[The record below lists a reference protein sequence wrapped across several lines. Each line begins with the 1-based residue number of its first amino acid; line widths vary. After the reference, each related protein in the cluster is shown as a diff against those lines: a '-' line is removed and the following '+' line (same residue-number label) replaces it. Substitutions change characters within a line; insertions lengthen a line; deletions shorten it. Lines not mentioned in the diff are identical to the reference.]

1 MCLKKCGQ
9 CVLQLVTLTPNIW
22 VVSLIHNKYK
32 GQLKPYIT
40 FLMQRFC
47 YKLSYG
53 ESKRLN
59 LWKSNR
65 IFYKNI
71 FIPIDRSLCPMG
83 CMQSIILHLW
93 GFLCIRGAGCRSDK
107 ITVMKFQQLSGSRK
121 YPYNPNRRDLLYN
134 PRPSPLDFPKKT
146 PRMYPSPSPP
156 EFPKFSHTPWNY
168 CYLLSKWTNK

>member
-1 MCLKKCGQ
+1 MCFKKCGQ

-22 VVSLIHNKYK
+22 VVSLFHNKYK

-40 FLMQRFC
+40 SLMQRFC

-71 FIPIDRSLCPMG
+71 FIPIDRSLCLMG

-93 GFLCIRGAGCRSDK
+93 GFLCIRDAECRSNK
-107 ITVMKFQQLSGSRK
+107 ITVMKFQQLCGSRK
-121 YPYNPNRRDLLYN
+121 YPYNPHRRDLLYN
-134 PRPSPLDFPKKT
+134 PPPPLPSGFSQKPPQNV
-146 PRMYPSPSPP
+146 PRSLPSGISKIFTHSL
-156 EFPKFSHTPWNY
+156 EL
-168 CYLLSKWTNK
+168 LLSLMEVNK